1 MSLMVKAHKA
11 SFVHHLMSIMHLII
25 GLMLRMN
32 SYIIFKEGMKKNH
45 SVIIFYSFNY
55 SGEINLTLT

>member
-32 SYIIFKEGMKKNH
+32 SYIIFKEGMKKKSLRN
-45 SVIIFYSFNY
+45 SFFIVLITL
-55 SGEINLTLT
+55 GKLT